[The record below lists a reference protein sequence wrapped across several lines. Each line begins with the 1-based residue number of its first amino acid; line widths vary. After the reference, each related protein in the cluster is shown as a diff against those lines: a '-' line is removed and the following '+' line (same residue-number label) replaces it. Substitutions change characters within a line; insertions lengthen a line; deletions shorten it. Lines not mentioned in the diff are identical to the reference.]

1 MINTKNRKMILLN
14 LYSYDEE
21 NKSGERLQRGGGVVR
36 TIKAQYYK
44 NSLANFI
51 RKDGLGATAVVNGS
65 NYPYQ
70 GRLYSVHGVSPTLST
85 CAGGNIITKIVLWK

>member
-1 MINTKNRKMILLN
+1 MINSNNRKMILMN

-21 NKSGERLQRGGGVVR
+21 SKSDKRLHVGGVVR

-51 RKDGLGATAVVNGS
+51 RQDGLGDTAV
-65 NYPYQ
+65 
-70 GRLYSVHGVSPTLST
+70 
-85 CAGGNIITKIVLWK
+85 IEFEI